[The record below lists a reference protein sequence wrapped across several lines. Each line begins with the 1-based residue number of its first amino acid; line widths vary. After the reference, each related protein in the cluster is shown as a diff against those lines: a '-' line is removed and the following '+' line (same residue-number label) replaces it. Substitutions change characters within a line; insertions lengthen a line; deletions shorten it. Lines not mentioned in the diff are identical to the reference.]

1 MLSTRWQPMAEM
13 SLLRKEMDR
22 LFGRYGVINGQSRA
36 SFPALNMWIEDE
48 DNLIVEAEL
57 PGLALDDLEM
67 YVTGGN
73 MLSIKGERKRGVVG
87 DGSWHRQERGFGTF
101 SRLVELPHP
110 VDADNVSAE
119 FEHGVL
125 RITLP
130 KAEDA
135 KPRRISVK
143 AK

>member
-1 MLSTRWQPMAEM
+1 
-13 SLLRKEMDR
+13 
-22 LFGRYGVINGQSRA
+22 
-36 SFPALNMWIEDE
+36 
-48 DNLIVEAEL
+48 
-57 PGLALDDLEM
+57 M

-73 MLSIKGERKRGVVG
+73 QLFIKGERKRGVVG
-87 DGSWHRQERGFGTF
+87 EGGWHRQERGFGTF
-101 SRLVELPHP
+101 SRLVELPYP